1 MERNKK
7 EGKRIGAHKRSDLA
21 EDGRRFF
28 FSQPFPVT
36 FTITQKEGL
45 LPISFVKAFHRDLAR
60 SYISF
65 FL

>member
-1 MERNKK
+1 MEHTKGLTWLK
-7 EGKRIGAHKRSDLA
+7 MGEDL
-21 EDGRRFF
+21 F

-45 LPISFVKAFHRDLAR
+45 LPISFVKAFHRDLAK

-65 FL
+65 FCSKG